1 MQTVSLPIREV
12 VIALYEFLKKSLYG
26 EMPVYTTR
34 MTSIIIA
41 TVRMSH
47 AKRSIDCQGIDG
59 CMHPASLSGVSDG
72 LKRFIGGIS
81 IGVCGH
87 NYTALSTCFFDC
99 FLFFV
104 FITKEISAL

>member
-1 MQTVSLPIREV
+1 MLTVSQLIREV
-12 VIALYEFLKKSLYG
+12 VIALYEFLEKSLYG

-47 AKRSIDCQGIDG
+47 AKRSIDG
-59 CMHPASLSGVSDG
+59 CMHPASPSGGSDG
-72 LKRFIGGIS
+72 LKRFIGGVS
-81 IGVCGH
+81 TGVCGH
-87 NYTALSTCFFDC
+87 NYTVLSTCFFDC
-99 FLFFV
+99 FLFLFLV